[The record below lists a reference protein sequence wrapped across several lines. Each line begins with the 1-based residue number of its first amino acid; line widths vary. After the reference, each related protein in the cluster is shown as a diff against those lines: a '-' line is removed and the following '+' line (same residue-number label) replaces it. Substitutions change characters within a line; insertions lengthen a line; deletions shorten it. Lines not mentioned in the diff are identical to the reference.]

1 MSKLFS
7 YELISEGLAD
17 ERLLEN
23 GFALSP
29 RIVKKKLERLLEAE
43 QQLKDYREF
52 IEKNRPKH
60 AQCDDSY
67 YNCKK
72 LSYDGTIYDDEE
84 CSCGA
89 DETNLE
95 IDKLLKGDR
104 E

>member
-43 QQLKDYREF
+43 QQLKDCREF
-52 IEKNRPKH
+52 ITKSDHLLDCHVIE
-60 AQCDDSY
+60 SI
-67 YNCKK
+67 
-72 LSYDGTIYDDEE
+72 DGK
-84 CSCGA
+84 CSCNR
-89 DETNLE
+89 DE
-95 IDKLLKGDR
+95 LLKGGKG
-104 E
+104 